1 MDELAVAA
9 AVEAVSV
16 DVDFEGGMSL
26 GDDGEA
32 AHDRA
37 GHPVEPEASS
47 SLPQREIIKI
57 FHFVSDLITMLTPLS
72 K

>member
-26 GDDGEA
+26 GDDGETVRLRMTA
-32 AHDRA
+32 PAI
-37 GHPVEPEASS
+37 P
-47 SLPQREIIKI
+47 
-57 FHFVSDLITMLTPLS
+57 
-72 K
+72 